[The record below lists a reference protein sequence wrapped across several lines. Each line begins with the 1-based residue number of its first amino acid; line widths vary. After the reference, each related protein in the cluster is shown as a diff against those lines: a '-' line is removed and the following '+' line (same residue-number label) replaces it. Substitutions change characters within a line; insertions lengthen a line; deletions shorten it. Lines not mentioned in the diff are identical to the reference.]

1 MSRHDTAA
9 CHGVSHVTRLWHEMT
24 LWSLQLEI
32 QGQSKLGAAVYGWPH
47 GKQETG
53 LGPFGLID
61 MKIEVGDSNELWT

>member
-1 MSRHDTAA
+1 
-9 CHGVSHVTRLWHEMT
+9 MT

-32 QGQSKLGAAVYGWPH
+32 QGQSMLGAAVYGWPH

-61 MKIEVGDSNELWT
+61 MKIELGDSNE